1 MSAFAFSKR
10 TLGGLERRRRVC
22 RRERR
27 QPNQNGLMPS
37 DDTHKSLST
46 DPHLGKP
53 QQMSIAPFVQTPLEV
68 AKKMLELS
76 KIKEGDTL
84 YDMGCGDGRLI
95 ILAGKDI
102 GAKATGIELREDL
115 VERARTEIKRL
126 NVEDKVRVIQGNF
139 FDVNIS
145 DADVITLYLT
155 SSANER
161 LRPKLESELK
171 QGARVVSHDFK
182 VPGWKPSAVYD
193 ELLGHTIYT
202 YRIGEQL

>member
-1 MSAFAFSKR
+1 MRK
-10 TLGGLERRRRVC
+10 
-22 RRERR
+22 
-27 QPNQNGLMPS
+27 
-37 DDTHKSLST
+37 DDTHKSHRAV
-46 DPHLGKP
+46 PHFGKRYL
-53 QQMSIAPFVQTPLEV
+53 MSIAPFVQTPLEV

-76 KIKEGDTL
+76 KVQEGDTL

-171 QGARVVSHDFK
+171 PGSRVVSHDFK

-193 ELLGHTIYT
+193 ELLGQTIYT